1 MSNGG
6 SLRSDNIAYAQMW
19 NGECGMWN
27 EGDFAPQ
34 NPIHST
40 LKSSSSIEELLCFI
54 SLLVLSIS

>member
-27 EGDFAPQ
+27 EGDFARQ
-34 NPIHST
+34 NPIVCRCR
-40 LKSSSSIEELLCFI
+40 LNVECGMGNVE
-54 SLLVLSIS
+54 